1 MPTNAI
7 SCPSKNLYISNLV
20 LCSMLCAQ
28 AQSQMQF
35 TIYCSPVFLLLCSQG
50 LLTNS
55 TVGNIPCSRE
65 GVQAGREFPIPH
77 CQVWHQG
84 SAAPS
89 LPTLPLSVILS
100 FFNTHT
106 GPDLFHFAAPTPAT
120 LPAQILPSL
129 MPHTTYLSVTQTR
142 LHHPPWT
149 RYGLPLPCPSAP
161 CHRSRPGRERSLM
174 P

>member
-7 SCPSKNLYISNLV
+7 SYPSKNLCISNLL

-55 TVGNIPCSRE
+55 TVGNIPCSKE

-84 SAAPS
+84 STAPS

-120 LPAQILPSL
+120 LPAQDTAFSSPTPPTSPSPRQGYTTLHGPGTACHFHARLLPA
-129 MPHTTYLSVTQTR
+129 T
-142 LHHPPWT
+142 
-149 RYGLPLPCPSAP
+149 GLAPGGSAP
-161 CHRSRPGRERSLM
+161 
-174 P
+174 